1 MRLLHKILPV
11 LLMLSLSAAAPAA
24 LTASSV
30 QAAEIRASVCGTF
43 TNAFAAVKK
52 AFEQKYPG
60 DEVVLSFGA
69 SNPLL
74 RQIEQGAPADVFVS
88 ADVETMDQAVSKKLA
103 DPATR
108 RDIARGSMVIIQPK
122 DSTDKITSLKDLERG
137 SVKRIAVCNPQTT
150 PAGRYTQKVLSKQNL
165 WDTLS
170 PRFVQAATVRQA
182 VDYAARGEVDA
193 AFVCRTDAARMLDR
207 VSIAMTVPTPK
218 PIVFPAACAL
228 TGKNPEGGK
237 RFLDFVSS
245 PEGQKIIAGFG
256 YEKP

>member
-30 QAAEIRASVCGTF
+30 QAAEIHASVCGTF

-165 WDTLS
+165 
-170 PRFVQAATVRQA
+170 
-182 VDYAARGEVDA
+182 
-193 AFVCRTDAARMLDR
+193 
-207 VSIAMTVPTPK
+207 
-218 PIVFPAACAL
+218 
-228 TGKNPEGGK
+228 
-237 RFLDFVSS
+237 
-245 PEGQKIIAGFG
+245 
-256 YEKP
+256 

>member
-11 LLMLSLSAAAPAA
+11 LLILSLSAAAPAA

-137 SVKRIAVCNPQTT
+137 SVKRIAVCNPQT
-150 PAGRYTQKVLSKQNL
+150 GRPLHAEGPLKAEPLGHA
-165 WDTLS
+165 LS
-170 PRFVQAATVRQA
+170 PLCAGSHRASGRRLRR
-182 VDYAARGEVDA
+182 AR
-193 AFVCRTDAARMLDR
+193 R
-207 VSIAMTVPTPK
+207 S
-218 PIVFPAACAL
+218 
-228 TGKNPEGGK
+228 
-237 RFLDFVSS
+237 
-245 PEGQKIIAGFG
+245 
-256 YEKP
+256 